1 MSEENKKE
9 LLSSALELKRAYEEL
24 QAFPAWATIKAQLE
38 KQVRVRTDRIMLT
51 PLTNLDAAMEQEY
64 AKGEVAG
71 IRLVLCLPEQTV
83 EDLGFEIQQLINQ
96 MKEEEN
102 ERGE

>member
-64 AKGEVAG
+64 AKGKWPVSVSSCASRSKRWR
-71 IRLVLCLPEQTV
+71 I
-83 EDLGFEIQQLINQ
+83 
-96 MKEEEN
+96 
-102 ERGE
+102 

>member
-71 IRLVLCLPEQTV
+71 IRLVLRLPEQTG
-83 EDLGFEIQQLINQ
+83 EDLGFEIQQLSNQ

>member
-1 MSEENKKE
+1 MSEENKEE

-24 QAFPAWATIKAQLE
+24 QVFPAWATIKAQLE
-38 KQVRVRTDRIMLT
+38 KQVRARTDRIMLT

-96 MKEEEN
+96 MKEAEN
-102 ERGE
+102 GRGE